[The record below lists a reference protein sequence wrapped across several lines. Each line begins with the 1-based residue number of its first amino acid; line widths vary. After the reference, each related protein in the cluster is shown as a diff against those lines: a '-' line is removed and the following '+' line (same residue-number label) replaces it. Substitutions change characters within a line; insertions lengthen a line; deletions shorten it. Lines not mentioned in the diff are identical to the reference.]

1 MKQIFYNG
9 EIVTMEQEGQQ
20 FSAMMIEDDHI
31 VALGSNEELLAM
43 KTEDTIVTDLS
54 GKAILPG
61 FVDAHGHFQM
71 NVMARHLFIDASCAP
86 AGKITSIA
94 DLQALLREEIAANP
108 EKNPVIAFN
117 FDDTC

>member
-43 KTEDTIVTDLS
+43 KTEDTIMV
-54 GKAILPG
+54 G
-61 FVDAHGHFQM
+61 
-71 NVMARHLFIDASCAP
+71 
-86 AGKITSIA
+86 
-94 DLQALLREEIAANP
+94 
-108 EKNPVIAFN
+108 
-117 FDDTC
+117 